1 MRLQLIAVGTRQP
14 SWINE
19 GVEEFTRRM
28 PRECP
33 LGVTEVPAARRSS
46 SAPAA
51 RAMETEAGK
60 ILKATA
66 DSSMVVA
73 LHRKGTSWSTR
84 DLANELNRWRLE
96 YNQVAMI
103 IGGPDGLAPDCLK
116 RADLHWSLSRLTLP
130 HGLVRIVVAEQ
141 IYRAWTIIQGHPYH
155 RK

>member
-1 MRLQLIAVGTRQP
+1 MRLKLVAVGTRQP

-19 GVEEFTRRM
+19 GVEDFTRRM

-33 LGVTEVPAARRSS
+33 LGLTEIPAGQRNKSG
-46 SAPAA
+46 PAA
-51 RAMETEAGK
+51 RAMEAEATR

-73 LHRKGTSWSTR
+73 LHEKGIPWSTR

-96 YNQVAMI
+96 YDQVALI
-103 IGGPDGLAPDCLK
+103 VGGPDGLAPACLK
-116 RADLHWSLSRLTLP
+116 HADRHWSLSTLTLP

-141 IYRAWTIIQGHPYH
+141 LYRAWTILSGHPYH
-155 RK
+155 RE